1 MTVLKSKT
9 ATLAFSSIN
18 VGDKLPDMGID
29 INVSFVV
36 AGAVASRDFTP
47 VHHNKGAANASGLAN
62 VFPNILTDNGLVGRF
77 VTDWAGPDATLKR
90 VNIKLGAPVQPGE
103 VLKFTG
109 EVAAKDDANGIV
121 DVKVTAKGNWGMH
134 LDGIARVQLPK

>member
-1 MTVLKSKT
+1 MTMKT
-9 ATLAFSSIN
+9 DTQKYAAIN
-18 VGDKLPDMGID
+18 VGDKLPDMNID

-36 AGAVASRDFTP
+36 AGAIASRDFTP

-77 VTDWAGPDATLKR
+77 VTGWAGPDSTLKR

-103 VLKFTG
+103 ILKFTG
-109 EVAAKDDANGIV
+109 EVVAKDDASSIV

-134 LDGIARVQLPK
+134 LDGVVRVQLPK

>member
-1 MTVLKSKT
+1 MSKQTLK
-9 ATLAFSSIN
+9 FSSVK
-18 VGDKLPDMGID
+18 VGEKLPDMNID
-29 INVSFVV
+29 INVSFIV

-77 VTDWAGPDATLKR
+77 VTDWAGSDSTLKR

-109 EVAAKDDANGIV
+109 EVAAKDDANNIV

-134 LDGIARVQLPK
+134 LDGIVRVQLPK